1 MKLNKPIG
9 KTKYPE
15 KTSLNLVEKAKT
27 QSKPGVQILL
37 FVIFLVL
44 LAVFVKFMVVDKL
57 VEAYEAETVYMT
69 MQNQIAQL
77 QEANQDYE
85 KVREEYSHYG
95 NGYLND
101 AERAERDR
109 MEMMKIIDKH
119 VVRRSKVETI
129 EIAENAASLTIN
141 EIGLKTVAAMV
152 ADLEDEDVVSYVTVS
167 TAGTNRDSNRVV
179 QAVLTIYFN
188 DSYWESAASEN
199 TDNGSADGSTD
210 AGSTDAGNADDGN
223 GGEQP

>member
-57 VEAYEAETVYMT
+57 VEAYEAETAYMT

-77 QEANQDYE
+77 QEANKDYE

-109 MEMMKIIDKH
+109 MEMLKIIDRH
-119 VVRRSKVETI
+119 VVRRAKVETI

-167 TAGTNRDSNRVV
+167 TAGTNKDSNQVV
-179 QAVLTIYFN
+179 QAVLTIFFN
-188 DSYWESAASEN
+188 DNSLETASANE
-199 TDNGSADGSTD
+199 DGGSDDGS
-210 AGSTDAGNADDGN
+210 GDDGN
-223 GGEQP
+223 GGE

>member
-57 VEAYEAETVYMT
+57 VEAYEAETAYMT

-77 QEANQDYE
+77 QEANKDYE

-109 MEMMKIIDKH
+109 MEMLKIIDRH
-119 VVRRSKVETI
+119 VVRRAKVETI

-167 TAGTNRDSNRVV
+167 TAGTNKDSNQVV
-179 QAVLTIYFN
+179 QAVMTIFFN
-188 DSYWESAASEN
+188 DNSLETASANE
-199 TDNGSADGSTD
+199 DGGSDDGSGD
-210 AGSTDAGNADDGN
+210 DGNEDDGN

>member
-44 LAVFVKFMVVDKL
+44 LAIFVKFMVVDKL

-152 ADLEDEDVVSYVTVS
+152 AALEDEDVVSYVTVS
-167 TAGTNRDSNRVV
+167 TAGTNKDSNQVV
-179 QAVLTIYFN
+179 QAVMTIFFN
-188 DSYWESAASEN
+188 DNSLETASANEDGGS
-199 TDNGSADGSTD
+199 DDGNG
-210 AGSTDAGNADDGN
+210 DDGN

>member
-44 LAVFVKFMVVDKL
+44 LAIFVKFMVVDKL
-57 VEAYEAETVYMT
+57 VEAYEAETAYMT

-77 QEANQDYE
+77 QEANKDYE

-109 MEMMKIIDKH
+109 MEMLKIIDRH
-119 VVRRSKVETI
+119 VVRRAKVETI

-167 TAGTNRDSNRVV
+167 TAGTNKDSNQVV
-179 QAVLTIYFN
+179 QAVMTIFFN
-188 DSYWESAASEN
+188 DNSLETASANE
-199 TDNGSADGSTD
+199 DGGSDDGSGD
-210 AGSTDAGNADDGN
+210 DGNEDDGN

>member
-44 LAVFVKFMVVDKL
+44 LAIFVKFMVVDKL
-57 VEAYEAETVYMT
+57 VEAYEAETAYMT

-77 QEANQDYE
+77 QEANKDYE

-109 MEMMKIIDKH
+109 MEMLKIIDRH
-119 VVRRSKVETI
+119 VVRRAKVETI

-167 TAGTNRDSNRVV
+167 TAGTNRDSNQVV
-179 QAVLTIYFN
+179 QAVMTIFFN
-188 DSYWESAASEN
+188 DNSLETASANE
-199 TDNGSADGSTD
+199 DGGSDDGSGD
-210 AGSTDAGNADDGN
+210 DGNEDDGN

>member
-44 LAVFVKFMVVDKL
+44 LAIFVKFMVVDKL
-57 VEAYEAETVYMT
+57 VEAYEAETAYMT
-69 MQNQIAQL
+69 MQNQIAQM

-119 VVRRSKVETI
+119 VVRRAKVETI

-167 TAGTNRDSNRVV
+167 TAGTNKDSNQVV
-179 QAVLTIYFN
+179 QAVLTIFFN
-188 DSYWESAASEN
+188 DNSLETASANEDGGS
-199 TDNGSADGSTD
+199 DDGNG
-210 AGSTDAGNADDGN
+210 DDGN